1 MPKRKFTDEERLEG
15 LILSLGKTELGKK
28 MTLDELTDK
37 AQELIDTL
45 DRISKPSNDKKDKYR
60 RS

>member
-1 MPKRKFTDEERLEG
+1 MPERKFTDEERLEG
-15 LILSLGKTELGKK
+15 LILSLGKTELGQK
-28 MTLDELTDK
+28 MTLDELADK

-45 DRISKPSNDKKDKYR
+45 DRISKPNNDKKDKHS